1 MRRRVRKRK
10 CAQCKEYFYPDR
22 RNRHH
27 QQYCSKAACRKAS
40 KAASQ
45 KRWLEKPENRDYFH
59 SAANVLRVQIWRKA
73 NPGYWRRKNP
83 GAKDALQE
91 LLIDKAQQNQVVTSL
106 KHKKDP
112 ALQDFISEQH
122 IVLIG
127 LIAQLTGSALQDDI
141 DCSLKRM
148 QQLGNDILNGPNH
161 AKGGNYDQKTSRL
174 SG

>member
-10 CAQCKEYFYPDR
+10 CSHCKEYFYPDR

-27 QQYCSKAACRKAS
+27 QEYCSKPDCRKAS

-45 KRWLEKPENRDYFH
+45 KRWLSKPENRDYFR
-59 SAANVLRVQIWRKA
+59 SAANVLRVQMWRKD
-73 NPGYWRRKNP
+73 NPGYWRRQGSGP
-83 GAKDALQE
+83 EDALQD
-91 LLIDKAQQNQVVTSL
+91 LLIEKAQKNQEVTNL
-106 KHKKDP
+106 KGKNDT

-141 DCSLKRM
+141 DCSIKRM
-148 QQLGNDILNGPNH
+148 QQLGNDILKGPNH
-161 AKGGNYDQKTSRL
+161 AKGENYDEKTARL